1 MKNKL
6 KIFILRIFFRCEI
19 TESNYSSLRQESRWT
34 FKFHPRKAPI
44 TILGLIYTILVF
56 IKTGYEGVIDFWRLI
71 YTVESWSSYSIW
83 SENKPSESEC
93 YEKF

>member
-19 TESNYSSLRQESRWT
+19 TESYHSSLRQQSRWT
-34 FKFHPRKAPI
+34 FEFKPRKVPN
-44 TILGLIYTILVF
+44 TILISILTIFLF
-56 IKTGYEGVIDFWRLI
+56 IKSGYDGVIEFWGYAYDDI
-71 YTVESWSSYSIW
+71 SNSSYSIW
-83 SENKPSESEC
+83 SEKKPSESEC